1 MYIVDN
7 YLLAIIFCFITMLC
21 WGSWGNTQKLASKTW
36 RYEYFTG
43 TMYLV
48 SYFAHY
54 FSLSPWEAMAKMDV
68 AS

>member
-21 WGSWGNTQKLASKTW
+21 WGSWGNTQKLGDMNI
-36 RYEYFTG
+36 FTG